1 MAENK
6 QYITQNQEN
15 GNVLISE
22 DAIASIVTNAI
33 NDVDGV
39 VGLSVKPGADIA
51 DIIGKKNWGRGVKIT
66 IAEDDT
72 LSIDCNINVGYG
84 QNVVTVSNAV
94 QEAVCAAI
102 ESTTGVKITAINVN
116 VCGIIRQ

>member
-6 QYITQNQEN
+6 QYITQTQEH

-22 DAIASIVTNAI
+22 DVIASIVANAV
-33 NDVDGV
+33 NEVEGV

-51 DIIGKKNWGRGVKIT
+51 ELIGKKNRGKGIKIT
-66 IAEDDT
+66 IGQDEE
-72 LSIDCNINVGYG
+72 LYIDCNVNVGYG
-84 QNVVTVSNAV
+84 QSVVTVAKSV
-94 QEAVCAAI
+94 QEAVTAAV
-102 ESTTGVKITAINVN
+102 ESTSGVKVASVNVN